1 MKAFRAVAYLGVVVS
16 IAAFVSGAN
25 NPVQEKPQSVVGVV
39 VQTDGS
45 RKALTIRSDAGET
58 ISVQTDG
65 NTTLVRIPA
74 GERTLANAATI
85 QFSDIMS
92 GDRVLSSGTRAGQ
105 SFIAQRVVVM
115 PAAEVEKKRQHD
127 LDEWK
132 QRGIG
137 GIVRETNAQAGTI
150 AVELRG
156 PGAGTRLMLETT
168 KAHFRRYVP
177 GSLRF
182 EDARASNFDEVRTGD
197 QLRALGDKTGEGK
210 FTAEEIVSGAFKTI
224 GVTVT
229 AVDQSTGK
237 ITAATLDQKKPV
249 TISINKDSV
258 LHRIPPP
265 VAMAIAQKAK
275 GEANKSP
282 TTQTV
287 ATKSDAAAKSAGP
300 PQPGPKA
307 GQPVIDVQQMIDSL
321 PTVSLADIKPGDV
334 LAVTGAIE
342 NDDAHLVAI
351 KVAAGVDL
359 VLKAL
364 APAPGR
370 PQAVRLSAGLP
381 AVFDFSV
388 IPVN

>member
-1 MKAFRAVAYLGVVVS
+1 MKAFRAIAYLGVVVS
-16 IAAFVSGAN
+16 LAAFVCGAN

-39 VQTDGS
+39 VQADSS

-58 ISVQTDG
+58 ISIQTGDT
-65 NTTLVRIPA
+65 TTLVRIPA
-74 GERTLANAATI
+74 GERTLAKATTI
-85 QFSDIMS
+85 QFTDIIP

-105 SFIAQRVVVM
+105 NFIAQRVVVM

-150 AVELRG
+150 TVELRG
-156 PGAGTRLMLETT
+156 SGAGTRLMLETT

-182 EDARASNFDEVRTGD
+182 EDARASNFDEVRAGD
-197 QLRALGDKTGEGK
+197 QLRALGDRTGEGK
-210 FTAEEIVSGAFKTI
+210 FTAEQIVSGAFKTI

-249 TISINKDSV
+249 TISVNKDSV

-265 VAMAIAQKAK
+265 VALAIAQKAK
-275 GEANKSP
+275 GEAGKSP
-282 TTQTV
+282 ATQT
-287 ATKSDAAAKSAGP
+287 AAPNGGPAKTAGP
-300 PQPGPKA
+300 SQPGSKA

-334 LAVTGAIE
+334 LAVTGAVE
-342 NDDAHLVAI
+342 NDEAHLVAI

-359 VLKAL
+359 VLQAL